1 MSLCGRRQRA
11 ATTVVLSCYLDKDGT
26 GGRMAGAAGDRGVC
40 DRQERA
46 WAAL

>member
-11 ATTVVLSCYLDKDGT
+11 ATAVVLGLLPGQRRNGCRL
-26 GGRMAGAAGDRGVC
+26 AGAIGDKGVC